1 MRLSVGA
8 IFYIVAIVVFIALA
22 IGVKVSNVELLPI
35 GLAAMTAGLLLDG
48 ARR

>member
-8 IFYIVAIVVFIALA
+8 IFYIVAIVVFIAMVV
-22 IGVKVSNVELLPI
+22 GVKVNVELLPI
-35 GLAAMTAGLLLDG
+35 GLAALTAGLLLDG